1 MIDAKA
7 RKLLEKIFG
16 CNADE
21 FDILERTSYDIKDLV
36 AGAIEC
42 KGDLPNMDDL
52 VQQILIE
59 GQMDISDY
67 VDDKCLN
74 PEYNGEDIKYLEK
87 LDNLMDFQIVCDREK
102 SYLNIKQN
110 TDIYKS
116 YLMEIIKKTERK
128 MGFPIYFNKKK
139 KTF

>member
-1 MIDAKA
+1 MTDAKA

-36 AGAIEC
+36 ADAIEY
-42 KGDLPNMDDL
+42 KQDIPNIDDL
-52 VQQILIE
+52 VHEILIE
-59 GQMDISDY
+59 GQMDISNY
-67 VDDKCLN
+67 MDDKCLN
-74 PEYNGEDIKYLEK
+74 IEYDGEEIKYLEK
-87 LDNLMDFQIVCDREK
+87 LDNLMDFQIVCDREM

-128 MGFPIYFNKKK
+128 MGFPIYFNVLVSK
-139 KTF
+139 

>member
-1 MIDAKA
+1 MTDAKA

-36 AGAIEC
+36 ADAIEY
-42 KGDLPNMDDL
+42 KQDIPNIDDL
-52 VQQILIE
+52 VQEILIE
-59 GQMDISDY
+59 GQMDISNY

-74 PEYNGEDIKYLEK
+74 LEYDGEEIKYLEK
-87 LDNLMDFQIVCDREK
+87 LDNLMDFQIVCDKEK

-128 MGFPIYFNKKK
+128 MGFPIYFNVLVSK
-139 KTF
+139 

>member
-1 MIDAKA
+1 MTDAKA

-36 AGAIEC
+36 ADAIEY
-42 KGDLPNMDDL
+42 KQDIPNIDDL
-52 VQQILIE
+52 VQEILIE
-59 GQMDISDY
+59 GQMDISNY

-74 PEYNGEDIKYLEK
+74 IEYDGEEIKYLEK

-116 YLMEIIKKTERK
+116 YLMEIIKKKERK
-128 MGFPIYFNKKK
+128 MGFPIYFNVLVSK
-139 KTF
+139 

>member
-1 MIDAKA
+1 MTDAKA

-36 AGAIEC
+36 ADAIEY
-42 KGDLPNMDDL
+42 KQDIPNIDDL
-52 VQQILIE
+52 VQEILIE
-59 GQMDISDY
+59 GQMDISNY

-74 PEYNGEDIKYLEK
+74 IEYDGEDIKYLEK

-128 MGFPIYFNKKK
+128 MGFPIYFNVLVSK
-139 KTF
+139 

>member
-1 MIDAKA
+1 MTDAKA

-36 AGAIEC
+36 ADAIEY
-42 KGDLPNMDDL
+42 KQDIPNIDDL
-52 VQQILIE
+52 VQEILIE
-59 GQMDISDY
+59 GQMDISNY

-74 PEYNGEDIKYLEK
+74 LEYDGEDIKYLEK

-116 YLMEIIKKTERK
+116 YLMEIIKKTEHK
-128 MGFPIYFNKKK
+128 MGFPIYFNVLVSK
-139 KTF
+139 

>member
-1 MIDAKA
+1 MTDAKA

-36 AGAIEC
+36 ADAI
-42 KGDLPNMDDL
+42 KYKQDIPNIDDL
-52 VQQILIE
+52 IQEILIE
-59 GQMDISDY
+59 GQMDISNY

-74 PEYNGEDIKYLEK
+74 IEYDGEDIKYLEK

-128 MGFPIYFNKKK
+128 MGFPIYFNVLVSK
-139 KTF
+139 

>member
-1 MIDAKA
+1 MTDAKA

-21 FDILERTSYDIKDLV
+21 FDILGRTSYDIKDLV
-36 AGAIEC
+36 ADAIEY
-42 KGDLPNMDDL
+42 KQDIPNIDDL
-52 VQQILIE
+52 VQEILIE
-59 GQMDISDY
+59 GQMDISNY

-74 PEYNGEDIKYLEK
+74 IEYDGEDIKYLEK

-128 MGFPIYFNKKK
+128 MGFPIYFNVLVSK
-139 KTF
+139 

>member
-1 MIDAKA
+1 MTDAKA

-36 AGAIEC
+36 ADAIEY
-42 KGDLPNMDDL
+42 KQDIPNIDDL
-52 VQQILIE
+52 VHEILIE
-59 GQMDISDY
+59 GQMDISNY

-74 PEYNGEDIKYLEK
+74 IEYDGEEIKYLEK

-128 MGFPIYFNKKK
+128 MGFPIYFNVLVSK
-139 KTF
+139 

>member
-1 MIDAKA
+1 MTDAKA
-7 RKLLEKIFG
+7 RKLLEEIFD

-21 FDILERTSYDIKDLV
+21 FNILERTSYNIKDLV
-36 AGAIEC
+36 AGAIKYKE
-42 KGDLPNMDDL
+42 DIPNIDDL
-52 VQQILIE
+52 IQEILIE
-59 GQMDISDY
+59 GQMDISNY

-74 PEYNGEDIKYLEK
+74 LEYDGEDIKYLEK

-128 MGFPIYFNKKK
+128 MGFPIYFNKEG
-139 KTF
+139 

>member
-1 MIDAKA
+1 MTDAKA
-7 RKLLEKIFG
+7 RKLLEEIFD

-21 FDILERTSYDIKDLV
+21 FDILERTSYNIKDLV
-36 AGAIEC
+36 SGAIKYKE
-42 KGDLPNMDDL
+42 DIPNMDDL
-52 VQQILIE
+52 IQEILIE
-59 GQMDISDY
+59 GQMDISNY

-74 PEYNGEDIKYLEK
+74 LEYDGEDIKYLEK

-128 MGFPIYFNKKK
+128 MGFPIYFNKEG
-139 KTF
+139 

>member
-1 MIDAKA
+1 MTDAKA

-36 AGAIEC
+36 ADAIEY
-42 KGDLPNMDDL
+42 KQDIPNIDDL
-52 VQQILIE
+52 VQEILIE
-59 GQMDISDY
+59 GQMDISNF

-74 PEYNGEDIKYLEK
+74 IEYDGEDIKYLEK

-128 MGFPIYFNKKK
+128 MGFPIYFNVLVSK
-139 KTF
+139 

>member
-1 MIDAKA
+1 MTDAKA

-36 AGAIEC
+36 ADAI
-42 KGDLPNMDDL
+42 KYKQAIPNIDDL
-52 VQQILIE
+52 VQEILIE
-59 GQMDISDY
+59 GQMDISNY

-74 PEYNGEDIKYLEK
+74 IKYDGEEIKYLEK

-128 MGFPIYFNKKK
+128 MGFPIYFNVLVSK
-139 KTF
+139 

>member
-1 MIDAKA
+1 
-7 RKLLEKIFG
+7 
-16 CNADE
+16 
-21 FDILERTSYDIKDLV
+21 
-36 AGAIEC
+36 
-42 KGDLPNMDDL
+42 
-52 VQQILIE
+52 
-59 GQMDISDY
+59 MDISDY

-74 PEYNGEDIKYLEK
+74 PEYDGEDIKYLEK

-116 YLMEIIKKTERK
+116 YLMEIIKKTEHK

>member
-1 MIDAKA
+1 MTDAKA
-7 RKLLEKIFG
+7 RKLLEKIFS

-36 AGAIEC
+36 ADAIEY
-42 KGDLPNMDDL
+42 KQDIPNIDDL
-52 VQQILIE
+52 VQEILIE
-59 GQMDISDY
+59 GQMDISNY

-74 PEYNGEDIKYLEK
+74 IEYDGEDIKYLEK

-128 MGFPIYFNKKK
+128 MGFPIYFNVLVSK
-139 KTF
+139 

>member
-1 MIDAKA
+1 MTDAKA

-36 AGAIEC
+36 ADAIEY
-42 KGDLPNMDDL
+42 KQDIPNIDDL
-52 VQQILIE
+52 VHEILIE
-59 GQMDISDY
+59 GQMDISNY

-74 PEYNGEDIKYLEK
+74 IEYDGEDIKYLEK

-116 YLMEIIKKTERK
+116 YLMEIIKKTEGK
-128 MGFPIYFNKKK
+128 MGFPIYFNVLVSK
-139 KTF
+139 

>member
-1 MIDAKA
+1 MTDAKA

-36 AGAIEC
+36 ADAIEY
-42 KGDLPNMDDL
+42 KQDIPNIDDL
-52 VQQILIE
+52 VHEILIE
-59 GQMDISDY
+59 GQMDISNY

-74 PEYNGEDIKYLEK
+74 IEYDGEDIKYLEK

-128 MGFPIYFNKKK
+128 MGFPIYFNVLVSK
-139 KTF
+139 

>member
-1 MIDAKA
+1 MTNAKA

-36 AGAIEC
+36 ADAIEY
-42 KGDLPNMDDL
+42 KQDIPNIDDL
-52 VQQILIE
+52 VQEILIE
-59 GQMDISDY
+59 GQMDISNY

-74 PEYNGEDIKYLEK
+74 LEYDGEEIKYLEK

-128 MGFPIYFNKKK
+128 MGFPIYFNVLVSK
-139 KTF
+139 

>member
-1 MIDAKA
+1 M
-7 RKLLEKIFG
+7 EKIFG

-36 AGAIEC
+36 ADAIEY
-42 KGDLPNMDDL
+42 KQDIPNIDDL
-52 VQQILIE
+52 VQEILIE
-59 GQMDISDY
+59 GQMDISNY

-74 PEYNGEDIKYLEK
+74 IEYDGEDIKYLEK

-128 MGFPIYFNKKK
+128 MGFPIYFNVLVSK
-139 KTF
+139 

>member
-1 MIDAKA
+1 MTDAKA

-36 AGAIEC
+36 ADAIEY
-42 KGDLPNMDDL
+42 KQDIPNIDGL
-52 VQQILIE
+52 VQEILIE
-59 GQMDISDY
+59 GQMDISNY

-74 PEYNGEDIKYLEK
+74 IEYDGEDIKYLEK

-128 MGFPIYFNKKK
+128 MGFPIYFNVLVSK
-139 KTF
+139 

>member
-1 MIDAKA
+1 MTDAKA

-36 AGAIEC
+36 ADAIEY
-42 KGDLPNMDDL
+42 KQDIPNIDDL
-52 VQQILIE
+52 IQEILIE
-59 GQMDISDY
+59 GQMDISNY

-74 PEYNGEDIKYLEK
+74 IEYDGEDIKYLEK

-128 MGFPIYFNKKK
+128 MGFPIYFNVLVSK
-139 KTF
+139 

>member
-1 MIDAKA
+1 MTDAKA

-36 AGAIEC
+36 ADAIEY
-42 KGDLPNMDDL
+42 KQDIPNIDDL
-52 VQQILIE
+52 VHEILIE
-59 GQMDISDY
+59 GQMDISNY
-67 VDDKCLN
+67 MDDKCLN
-74 PEYNGEDIKYLEK
+74 IEYDGEDIKYLEK

-128 MGFPIYFNKKK
+128 MGFPIYFNVLVSK
-139 KTF
+139 

>member
-1 MIDAKA
+1 MTDAKA

-36 AGAIEC
+36 ADAIEY
-42 KGDLPNMDDL
+42 KQDIPNIDDL
-52 VQQILIE
+52 VREILIE
-59 GQMDISDY
+59 GQMDISNY

-74 PEYNGEDIKYLEK
+74 IEYDGEEIKYLEK

-128 MGFPIYFNKKK
+128 MGFPIYFNVLVSK
-139 KTF
+139 

>member
-1 MIDAKA
+1 MTDAKA

-36 AGAIEC
+36 ADAIEY
-42 KGDLPNMDDL
+42 KQDIPNIDDL
-52 VQQILIE
+52 VQEILIE
-59 GQMDISDY
+59 GQMDNSNY

-74 PEYNGEDIKYLEK
+74 IEYDGEDIKYLEK

-128 MGFPIYFNKKK
+128 MGFPIYFNVLVSK
-139 KTF
+139 

>member
-1 MIDAKA
+1 MTNAKA

-36 AGAIEC
+36 ADAIEY
-42 KGDLPNMDDL
+42 KQDIPNIDDL
-52 VQQILIE
+52 VQEILIE
-59 GQMDISDY
+59 GQMDISNY

-74 PEYNGEDIKYLEK
+74 IEYDGEEIKYLEK

-128 MGFPIYFNKKK
+128 MGFPIYFNV
-139 KTF
+139 

>member
-1 MIDAKA
+1 MTDAKA

-36 AGAIEC
+36 ADAIEY
-42 KGDLPNMDDL
+42 KQDIPNIDDL
-52 VQQILIE
+52 VQEILIE
-59 GQMDISDY
+59 GQMDISNY

-74 PEYNGEDIKYLEK
+74 IEYDGEEIKYLEK

-128 MGFPIYFNKKK
+128 MGFPIYFNVLVSK
-139 KTF
+139 

>member
-1 MIDAKA
+1 MTDAKA

-36 AGAIEC
+36 ADAIEY
-42 KGDLPNMDDL
+42 KQDIPNIDDL
-52 VQQILIE
+52 VHEILIE
-59 GQMDISDY
+59 GQMDISNY

-74 PEYNGEDIKYLEK
+74 IEYDGADIKYLEK

-128 MGFPIYFNKKK
+128 MGFPIYFNVLVSK
-139 KTF
+139 